1 MKTLVFLFIFF
12 SAGTYAGGNTTIDS
26 FSKAKKLL
34 QNEVYAD
41 HRETLY
47 CGATYDADKSVNA
60 PAGFATEKHV
70 KRAKRIEWEHVVP
83 AENFGRSFREWREG
97 HPQCVNSKGKAFKG
111 RRCAEKVVMEYR
123 YMQADLYNLF
133 PAIGAVNALRSNYTF
148 TMLPGEEVD
157 FGSCAMKIEDRKA
170 EPPES
175 SRGRIARTYQYMEDT
190 YRHFKMSR
198 KTRQLM
204 EAWSKIY
211 PVSAWECRRAKR
223 IAEIQGNTNQIVS
236 EACAVEVFTRFL
248 PGPTQ

>member
-1 MKTLVFLFIFF
+1 MKTLYFTLLFL
-12 SAGTYAGGNTTIDS
+12 SLNAYADGNTKIDS
-26 FSKAKKLL
+26 FSKAKKFL

-47 CGATYDADKSVNA
+47 CGASYGLDKSVNI

-83 AENFGRSFREWREG
+83 AENFGRSFREWREA

-123 YMQADLYNLF
+123 YMQADLYNLV

-148 TMLPGEEVD
+148 TMLPGEQTD

-175 SRGRIARTYQYMEDT
+175 ARGRIARTYQYMEAT
-190 YRHFKMSR
+190 YRSFKMSR

-204 EAWSKIY
+204 DAWSKIY
-211 PVSAWECRRAKR
+211 PVSDWECRRARR
-223 IAEIQGNTNQIVS
+223 IAGIQGNINPIVS
-236 EACAVEVFTRFL
+236 EACA
-248 PGPTQ
+248 G